1 MVVVEASVPGIVRTI
16 LIVIGAIV
24 ALRFLGQLMIA
35 KRNMEEER
43 AMNERQRKFEQER
56 SEKLKRFGKISI
68 LGGSKKKTSNSD
80 YTDVI
85 DVDYEEVKE

>member
-1 MVVVEASVPGIVRTI
+1 MVVVEASVTGFIRTI
-16 LIVIGAIV
+16 LIIIGAIV

-56 SEKLKRFGKISI
+56 SQKIKSFGKMSI
-68 LGGSKKKTSNSD
+68 LGGSKKKKAQSEYMD
-80 YTDVI
+80 I
-85 DVDYEEVKE
+85 EDVDYEEVKE